1 MVGLSQIKISCSN
14 IGFKLLDLTS
24 RSWTAF
30 FAAILFC
37 IIYTV
42 YNTVV
47 PHAFDPY
54 PYILLTLIITLISWL
69 QNIVIMTIQRE
80 LTANQ
85 EIQEEIQ
92 RKQLHYMLT
101 LMEAVKEQIEQ
112 NHQIQNSIGHIEK
125 DL

>member
-1 MVGLSQIKISCSN
+1 
-14 IGFKLLDLTS
+14 
-24 RSWTAF
+24 
-30 FAAILFC
+30 
-37 IIYTV
+37 
-42 YNTVV
+42 
-47 PHAFDPY
+47 
-54 PYILLTLIITLISWL
+54 
-69 QNIVIMTIQRE
+69 MTIQRE